1 MAVLEA
7 KRELGLISAEEIA
20 NMTGG
25 LKKKVK
31 NRRRVRKHL
40 ASERSEVE
48 ATSN

>member
-20 NMTGG
+20 NMTSG

-31 NRRRVRKHL
+31 NRRIIKQL
-40 ASERSEVE
+40 PPKEEVVE
-48 ATSN
+48 TVSN